1 MNRTLVRYKKGNEHF
16 EAEIDYDA
24 FPEGD
29 YLLTEICTDI
39 SQGLR
44 PSHQELETV
53 FNTTDP
59 AQIIEIMTAKGEILV
74 PADVRKKVR
83 EQRWNQLVDMI
94 QVNSVNAQTKVVFTK
109 SIIESALHQAKV
121 HLNEHKSVK
130 SQFDDIIRKLRP
142 IIPISIETKTFTII
156 IPGQYVGA
164 TQHLVRK
171 NSKLLKED
179 WDSSGSWRIKVEVP
193 AGFQQRLIDMLQSV
207 AHGTI
212 EINNE

>member
-16 EAEIDYDA
+16 EAEIDYDE
-24 FPEGD
+24 FPEGE
-29 YLLTEICTDI
+29 YLLSEICTDV

-53 FNTTDP
+53 FGTTDP
-59 AQIIEIMTAKGEILV
+59 LKIVEVMTSKGEILV

-83 EQRWNQLVDMI
+83 EQRWAQLIDMI

-109 SIIESALHQAKV
+109 STIEGALEQAKV
-121 HLNEHKSVK
+121 HLSEHKSVK
-130 SQFDDIIRKLRP
+130 SQFDDIVRKLRP

-156 IPGQYVGA
+156 VPAHYVGA
-164 TQHLVRK
+164 SQHLIRK